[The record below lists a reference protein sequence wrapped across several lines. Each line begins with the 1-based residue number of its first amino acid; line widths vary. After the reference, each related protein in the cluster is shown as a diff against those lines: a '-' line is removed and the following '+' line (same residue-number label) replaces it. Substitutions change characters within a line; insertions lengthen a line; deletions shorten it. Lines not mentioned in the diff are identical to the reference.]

1 VPNAQTKA
9 DSGQKKERKKPV
21 RQAPAKKDYPNT
33 LAWLDAMREY
43 EKSKIEKEHAGKRVR
58 LDKRI
63 AKIEAQLQELGDKL
77 VALQMERAALEP
89 TGTEAEQPQG

>member
-1 VPNAQTKA
+1 MADTKA
-9 DSGQKKERKKPV
+9 KPEAKPRKKPV

-43 EKSKIEKEHAGKRVR
+43 EQSKIEKEHVTKRAR

-63 AKIEAQLQELGDKL
+63 AKIQAQLQELGDKL
-77 VALQMERAALEP
+77 VTLQMERAELEP
-89 TGTEAEQPQG
+89 NGVKPEQPQG